1 MKSTLTF
8 LYVEDEERFAKFFK
22 DKVEKY
28 LKQKHIR
35 VFWKTYQR
43 IERIMDFQSVDACF
57 FDYQIENK
65 NITDVCDLR
74 NIQVP
79 VIIVSQY
86 ENCIHECVHFHIFDF
101 VRKTLLQD
109 IYQTLDNLLNYY
121 EKQDFVFHKINQ
133 TLYRIKI
140 EDILY
145 MRLQAHYMMIY
156 FCDGDK
162 LEIWKGYNE
171 VFQENYPSLLR
182 THRSYVVNIRQCLK
196 IDEQGVHMK
205 NHQIIPISKRNL
217 KKIQKEYYRYF
228 I

>member
-86 ENCIHECVHFHIFDF
+86 ENCIHECVHFHIFRF
-101 VRKTLLQD
+101 LYVRHC
-109 IYQTLDNLLNYY
+109 
-121 EKQDFVFHKINQ
+121 FKIF
-133 TLYRIKI
+133 IK
-140 EDILY
+140 
-145 MRLQAHYMMIY
+145 H
-156 FCDGDK
+156 
-162 LEIWKGYNE
+162 
-171 VFQENYPSLLR
+171 
-182 THRSYVVNIRQCLK
+182 
-196 IDEQGVHMK
+196 
-205 NHQIIPISKRNL
+205 
-217 KKIQKEYYRYF
+217 
-228 I
+228 